1 MLTKTIA
8 LLLTV
13 VGAASASGVH
23 SSPALRGDEDPI
35 SNLRTSLITTNRNL
49 PAKKKTKK
57 KMKDGDEPPFGPPSD
72 DEESICGLT
81 VKVKVD
87 IDEAIPVHFGDEA
100 AKFVGRLIQSIFM
113 GAMFTSTSVIGTI
126 MLTGFVYP
134 VVVYSVQASDEDPL
148 GTFILWIGADVGDE
162 DECDG
167 LIVADFV
174 DGLNALFI
182 GDLKDVSE
190 AVGLS
195 SWITESTEVI
205 AVGVSG
211 PFW

>member
-13 VGAASASGVH
+13 VSAASASGVH
-23 SSPALRGDEDPI
+23 SSTALRGDEDPI

-87 IDEAIPVHFGDEA
+87 IDVAIPVYFGDGA
-100 AKFVGRLIQSIFM
+100 AKFVGGLIQRIFM
-113 GAMFTSTSVIGTI
+113 GAMFTGA
-126 MLTGFVYP
+126 LTGFVYP

-148 GTFILWIGADVGDE
+148 GTFILWVGADVGDE
-162 DECDG
+162 GECDD
-167 LIVADFV
+167 INTDDFV
-174 DGLNALFI
+174 DGLNAFLI
-182 GDLKDVSE
+182 LGDVKDVSG
-190 AVGLS
+190 AVGLT
-195 SWITESTEVI
+195 WVLESTEAMARGMIVI
-205 AVGVSG
+205 LI
-211 PFW
+211 